1 MTNQIFSPDP
11 QIPGQLSGAVDL
23 PIFEQRGPLT
33 VRLARTPLEVSAA
46 QALRYQIFYE
56 EMSAQPSAS
65 QAATKRDFDQY
76 DAICDHL
83 ILTTRTPTE
92 HVTQAAHLPSG
103 ETIVGCYRLLRQ
115 SVAEIHGGFYSAG
128 EFDLKPMLENAG
140 RGLNI
145 MELGRSCVA
154 PEYRTKHGIDLMWRG
169 LGAMVSHYSIDAM
182 MGCASFAGT
191 DADILAEPLSY
202 LHHTR
207 CTRGPWKVRAL
218 PERFVDM
225 NILPPDAINE
235 RAALRAMPPVLRGY
249 VRTGCMI
256 GNGAVIDHQFQ
267 TVDVFVLMPLTSIEG
282 RYMAR
287 YGQNT

>member
-11 QIPGQLSGAVDL
+11 QIPGLLSGAVDL

-33 VRLARTPLEVSAA
+33 VRLARTSLEVSDA

-92 HVTQAAHLPSG
+92 HVTLAAHLPSG

-128 EFDLKPMLENAG
+128 EFDLNPMLENAG

-154 PEYRTKHGIDLMWRG
+154 PEYRTKQGIDLMWHG
-169 LGAMVSHYSIDAM
+169 LGATVSHYGIDAM

-191 DADILAEPLSY
+191 DETALTEPLSY
-202 LHHTR
+202 LYHNRRTL
-207 CTRGPWKVRAL
+207 GPWEVRAL
-218 PERFVDM
+218 PDHRAVADQHAA
-225 NILPPDAINE
+225 DARIGV
-235 RAALRAMPPVLRGY
+235 RAAKSLTRQRQGLLHPEAIAFGHALRSVGLRASPL
-249 VRTGCMI
+249 I
-256 GNGAVIDHQFQ
+256 GRSAR
-267 TVDVFVLMPLTSIEG
+267 PEG
-282 RYMAR
+282 SAISS
-287 YGQNT
+287 GN